1 MKNINVTFVII
12 LLSSSFA
19 LSQEFAVDKGS
30 TIISGMGNYA
40 SQGGDLFENSNG
52 DRATTIMLMPT
63 VNHFIAPNI
72 SIGGGVAYT
81 SQSQGDYSFHT
92 IGIGPTLGYFIGDSN
107 SKSYPYL
114 ATGIRYYSMGDE
126 DDSISGTDI
135 LIGAGII
142 VPVKNHAG
150 IVIEAGYHIMNLKHK
165 DWDKS
170 EPGNIIMVGIGIAGL
185 LY

>member
-1 MKNINVTFVII
+1 MKKGILIIVTL
-12 LLSSSFA
+12 LLSSSLA

-30 TIISGMGNYA
+30 TIISGMGSYA
-40 SQGGDLFENSNG
+40 SQGGDLFENSDG

-63 VNHFIAPNI
+63 INYFVAPNI

-81 SQSQGDYSFHT
+81 SQSQGDYSYHT

-107 SKSYPYL
+107 SKSHPYL
-114 ATGIRYYSMGDE
+114 AAGIRYYSMGDE

-135 LIGAGII
+135 VIGGGII
-142 VPVKNHAG
+142 TPVKNHVG
-150 IVIEAGYHIMNLKHK
+150 IVLEAGYHIMSLKHK

-170 EPGNIIMVGIGIAGL
+170 ESGNLIMVGIGIAGL